1 MTQSKTDIA
10 FEIIKENKGGLAF
23 DYLWD
28 RVCERI
34 GLENEAKD
42 DLISSFYTD
51 LSLDGRF
58 ITLGDNVWDL
68 RENNSFD
75 KVHIDMNDIYSDD
88 EEVIEVDEG
97 LIAKEDTD
105 ERLFEDEVEKKE
117 E

>member
-1 MTQSKTDIA
+1 MNQSRTDIA
-10 FEIIKENKGGLAF
+10 YEIVKANKGGVSF
-23 DYLWD
+23 DYLWNE
-28 RVCERI
+28 VCQKLGLNVSER
-34 GLENEAKD
+34 EE
-42 DLISSFYTD
+42 LISPFYTD
-51 LSLDGRF
+51 ISLDGRF

-75 KVHIDMNDIYSDD
+75 KVHIDMNDIYTDD

-105 ERLFEDEVEKKE
+105 EELFEDGEENKE